1 MSQTRARSLF
11 SSSLLLLAA
20 CEKAASPPPG
30 IQRHVAL
37 QSVASCDQLTSQVQ
51 DTAVRLM
58 RAQLDTYKGGVA
70 YAPGA
75 AAGPS
80 NSAGAAPTPSAPP
93 ASYTTTNTHVVG
105 VDEADFMKNDGT
117 RIFTLSGG
125 SLNVVKSWPPQDL
138 SLATKLPIEGWPTAM
153 FLDGNTGVVLS
164 STWVTRTAGSTS
176 STPVLCPP
184 CPVGSACVAMYP
196 ACAGDP
202 ITKVTVVDASDST
215 ALKVTAEQYLPG
227 SVVSSRRIDS
237 SLRVVLSESI
247 QWPEG
252 VKWWV
257 EWKPSFNTDPNAR
270 IAAFDAL
277 EDANEKIIRAT
288 PVESFFPAGKR
299 KLPDGSLVDLSYR
312 CSDFYVSNVPERPG
326 VLTIATVD
334 LANPS

>member
-1 MSQTRARSLF
+1 M
-11 SSSLLLLAA
+11 
-20 CEKAASPPPG
+20 
-30 IQRHVAL
+30 
-37 QSVASCDQLTSQVQ
+37 
-51 DTAVRLM
+51 
-58 RAQLDTYKGGVA
+58 
-70 YAPGA
+70 
-75 AAGPS
+75 
-80 NSAGAAPTPSAPP
+80 
-93 ASYTTTNTHVVG
+93 
-105 VDEADFMKNDGT
+105 
-117 RIFTLSGG
+117 
-125 SLNVVKSWPPQDL
+125 
-138 SLATKLPIEGWPTAM
+138 
-153 FLDGNTGVVLS
+153 
-164 STWVTRTAGSTS
+164 
-176 STPVLCPP
+176 
-184 CPVGSACVAMYP
+184 
-196 ACAGDP
+196 
-202 ITKVTVVDASDST
+202 TVVDASDSN

-227 SVVSSRRIDS
+227 SAVSSRRIDS

-334 LANPS
+334 LANPSAGAARTSIFGEPGIVYATAQHLRRLMPFASVAALLDFARAKPIRTVQPEVIESPTGIRPFLRPDLIDAW